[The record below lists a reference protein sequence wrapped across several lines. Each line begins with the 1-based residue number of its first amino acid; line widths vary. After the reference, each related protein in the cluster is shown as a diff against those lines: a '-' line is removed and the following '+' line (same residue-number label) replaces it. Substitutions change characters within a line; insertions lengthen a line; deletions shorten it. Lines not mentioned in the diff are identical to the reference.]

1 MESYSSNRKEL
12 EQMLGQLLKVYRTY
26 KIYKNSNR
34 VISKS
39 TSKEDLYFEFTL
51 LNNISCCYATKKE
64 NQKSCEY
71 IKLADKELK
80 SILELYQ
87 KSELDYETRKI
98 ETINLHMRMIKLK
111 LQLCGVYA
119 LNVQHIE
126 SLH

>member
-39 TSKEDLYFEFTL
+39 TSREDLYFEFTL
-51 LNNISCCYATKKE
+51 LNNISCCYSTKKE

-119 LNVQHIE
+119 LNEQHIE